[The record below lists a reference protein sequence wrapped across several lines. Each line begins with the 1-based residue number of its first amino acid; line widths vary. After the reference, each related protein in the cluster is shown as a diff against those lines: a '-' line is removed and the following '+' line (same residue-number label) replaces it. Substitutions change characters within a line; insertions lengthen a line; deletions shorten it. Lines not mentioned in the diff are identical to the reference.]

1 MGPSSAWIVDY
12 AITSLAFGICI
23 VYACFVGD
31 TFSSLFKGLGLP
43 AFISSR
49 EASIVAVTAT
59 TLFPLTLLK
68 VRPDSTFSR
77 SAVLRDAPWPY
88 HTQCGPPQCRHGK
101 YTPYDLLGKCPC
113 RDPDVE
119 HLDMFRT

>member
-1 MGPSSAWIVDY
+1 MPCMLSRCCLALQVWSRTVGPSSAWIVDY

-59 TLFPLTLLK
+59 TLFPLTLLR
-68 VRPDSTFSR
+68 VRPYITSTR
-77 SAVLRDAPWPY
+77 TVLHDVPWSY
-88 HTQCGPPQCRHGK
+88 HTSMPPPSRQIWQIH
-101 YTPYDLLGKCPC
+101 TL
-113 RDPDVE
+113 
-119 HLDMFRT
+119 